1 MFGSKADIRKAI
13 AAVEAAAEGDF
24 EARIIGI
31 DSNGDIARLMR
42 GINRLIDRSDA
53 YVRES
58 KAALEYVADNR
69 YFRRIAERGMTGAFG
84 EASRTVNNA
93 MATIEERVTAFS
105 STVGEFESTMAEIV
119 GAVASSATELEA
131 SAQSMGQ
138 ATELAGQRSNVMED
152 ASRVAADNVTSVA
165 AAIEE
170 VTASVDEINGQV
182 SRSLDV
188 TREAVSEVEVTHQ
201 DMEVLSEASKRIGA
215 VVLLITDIAEQTNL
229 LALNAT
235 IEAARA
241 GEAGRGFAVVAAEV
255 KDLATQ
261 TAKATQDIGQQ
272 IETIQGASTKAGSSM
287 DAIRQTITKVNE
299 TSTAIAA
306 AVEEQTAATGEIAR
320 NVSEAASGASRV
332 TEEVSVVSQSISD
345 TSLAASEV
353 LEASKTLAQKG
364 EVLKAGVDD
373 FLVEVRKVV

>member
-1 MFGSKADIRKAI
+1 MFGNKADIRKAI

-31 DSNGDIARLMR
+31 SGNGDTARLMH

-58 KAALEYVADNR
+58 KAALEYVAENR

-84 EASRTVNNA
+84 DASRTVNKA
-93 MATIEERVTAFS
+93 MVTIEERVTAFT
-105 STVGEFESTMAEIV
+105 STVGDFEASMAEIV

-131 SAQSMGQ
+131 SAQSMGD
-138 ATELAGQRSNVMED
+138 ATKLAGQRSSVMEE
-152 ASRVAADNVTSVA
+152 ASHVASDNVTSVA

-182 SRSLDV
+182 TRSLSV
-188 TREAVSEVEVTHQ
+188 TQEAVAEVEVTHKDMQ
-201 DMEVLSEASKRIGA
+201 DLSEASKRIGA
-215 VVLLITDIAEQTNL
+215 VVSLITEIAEQTNL

-241 GEAGRGFAVVAAEV
+241 GEAGRGFAVVASEV
-255 KDLATQ
+255 KELATQ

-272 IETIQGASTKAGSSM
+272 IDTIQSASIKAGTSM
-287 DAIRQTITKVNE
+287 EAIRQTIAKVNE
-299 TSTAIAA
+299 TSSAIAA
-306 AVEEQTAATGEIAR
+306 AVEEQSAATGEIAR

-332 TEEVSVVSQSISD
+332 AEEVSVVSQSIG
-345 TSLAASEV
+345 TTATAASEV
-353 LEASKTLAQKG
+353 LEASGLLAQKG
-364 EVLKAGVDD
+364 EVLRAGVGK

>member
-31 DSNGDIARLMR
+31 DDKGDMARLMH

-84 EASRTVNNA
+84 DASRAVNTA
-93 MATIEERVTAFS
+93 METIEGRVGAFTQ
-105 STVGEFESTMAEIV
+105 TVGTFEDSMAEIV
-119 GAVASSATELEA
+119 SAVASAATELEA
-131 SAQSMGQ
+131 SAQSMGE
-138 ATELAGQRSNVMED
+138 TTDVAGRRSNEMAD
-152 ASRVAADNVTSVA
+152 ASQVASDNVTSVA

-182 SRSLDV
+182 TRSLSV
-188 TREAVSEVEVTHQ
+188 TQEAVDEVEVTHK
-201 DMEVLSEASKRIGA
+201 DMEILTEASTRIGA
-215 VVLLITDIAEQTNL
+215 VVSLITDIAEQTNL

-241 GEAGRGFAVVAAEV
+241 GDAGRGFAVVAAEV

-261 TAKATQDIGQQ
+261 TAKATQEIGQQ
-272 IETIQGASTKAGSSM
+272 IDTIQGASAKAGTSM
-287 DAIRQTITKVNE
+287 DAIRQTITRVNE
-299 TSTAIAA
+299 TSSAIAA
-306 AVEEQTAATGEIAR
+306 AVEEQSAATSEIAR
-320 NVSEAASGASRV
+320 NVSEAAKGAARV
-332 TEEVSVVSQSISD
+332 NDEVSVVSQSISE
-345 TSLAASEV
+345 TALAASEV
-353 LEASKTLAQKG
+353 SDASKLLAEKG
-364 EVLKAGVDD
+364 EVLKAGVGT
-373 FLVEVRKVV
+373 FLDEVRKVV

>member
-1 MFGSKADIRKAI
+1 MFMNKVGIRKAI
-13 AAVEAAAEGDF
+13 AVVEAAAEGDF

-31 DSNGDIARLMR
+31 NENGDMARLMH

-58 KAALEYVADNR
+58 KAALEYVVENR

-84 EASRTVNNA
+84 DASRTVNNA
-93 MATIEERVTAFS
+93 METIEDRVTAFS
-105 STVGEFESTMAEIV
+105 ANVGEFENSMAEIV
-119 GAVASSATELEA
+119 SAVASSATELEA
-131 SAQSMGQ
+131 SAKSMGE

-152 ASRVAADNVTSVA
+152 ASRVASDNVTSVA

-182 SRSLDV
+182 SRSLTV
-188 TREAVSEVEVTHQ
+188 TQEAVGEVEVTHG
-201 DMEVLSEASKRIGA
+201 DMEVLSEASNRIGA
-215 VVLLITDIAEQTNL
+215 VVSLITEIAEQTNL

-241 GEAGRGFAVVAAEV
+241 GEAGRGFAVVASEV
-255 KDLATQ
+255 KELATQ
-261 TAKATQDIGQQ
+261 TAKATQEIGQQ
-272 IETIQGASTKAGSSM
+272 IETIQSASAKASSSM
-287 DAIRQTITKVNE
+287 DSIRQTIIRVNE

-332 TEEVSVVSQSISD
+332 NEEVSVVSRSISE
-345 TSLAASEV
+345 TSIAASEV
-353 LEASKTLAQKG
+353 FEASTQLAQKG
-364 EVLKAGVDD
+364 EVLKAGVGE
-373 FLVEVRKVV
+373 FLAEVRKVV